1 VTEASFFT
9 VGGVEHVAV
18 LSADMR
24 LAGLQPAIAMKIVT
38 DLFDREAAHI
48 RSQTCETILTD
59 VRLCDSLREKL
70 TPRAFDGAD
79 GGGGGVSAGAAVD
92 LNVNP
97 PAELDDLWTC
107 WIDFDADGKRRKPWR
122 KVLSEGSVEVYRD
135 SPVTGE
141 AQALFCAKH
150 VFLNGGRPSGWL
162 REWARDRG
170 ITKTHRVFHEVQTL
184 VTALEAAGE
193 TDQVN
198 LGGLVCIEIVVR
210 RLQSLVEAYSRGPEN
225 PDWTLAA
232 SLTSASDVGDVI
244 SKNLRSSA
252 MRETKERMDI
262 ENFRARS
269 LANSS
274 RGYTDPLAVDHT
286 GEATG
291 GGSAPYLSPAPSDR
305 SRGRGS
311 RGRGARTGGGGR

>member
-1 VTEASFFT
+1 
-9 VGGVEHVAV
+9 
-18 LSADMR
+18 
-24 LAGLQPAIAMKIVT
+24 
-38 DLFDREAAHI
+38 
-48 RSQTCETILTD
+48 LTD
-59 VRLCDSLREKL
+59 VLFCDSLREQPN
-70 TPRAFDGAD
+70 PRAFEGAD
-79 GGGGGVSAGAAVD
+79 GGGGGVLASAAAD
-92 LNVNP
+92 LNGNP
-97 PAELDDLWTC
+97 PADLDDLRTC
-107 WIDFDADGKRRKPWR
+107 WIDFDADGKLRKPWL
-122 KVLSEGSVEVYRD
+122 KVLSEGSVEMYQD
-135 SPVTGE
+135 SLVTGE
-141 AQALFCAKH
+141 TQALFWAKH
-150 VFLNGGRPSGWL
+150 VFLNGGRRSGWL
-162 REWARDRG
+162 REWARDHG
-170 ITKTHRVFHEVQTL
+170 ITKTHRVFYEVQTL
-184 VTALEAAGE
+184 VAALEAAGE
-193 TDQVN
+193 IDQVN
-198 LGGLVCIEIVVR
+198 LGGLVCIEILVR

-232 SLTSASDVGDVI
+232 SLTSASDVGGVI

-269 LANSS
+269 LASSS